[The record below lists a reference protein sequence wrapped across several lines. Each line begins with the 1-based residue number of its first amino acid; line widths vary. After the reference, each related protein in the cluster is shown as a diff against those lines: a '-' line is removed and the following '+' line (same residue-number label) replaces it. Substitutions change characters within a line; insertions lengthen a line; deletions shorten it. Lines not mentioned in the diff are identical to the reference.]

1 MASHRE
7 SSPVLDGSI
16 VVYTLIGY
24 HRTMAKRGGGG
35 SEGDWI
41 VWGAILLAL
50 FMMGVGVD
58 LNLSP
63 DSWFKTGDD
72 KYSREQFGPAWQDV
86 DKNGCDTRNDILA
99 RDLHNTKVDSD
110 GCTILSGT
118 LEDPYTGK
126 TIRFQRGKSTS
137 TAVQIDHIIPLS
149 YAWKNGANEWSA
161 KTRLQFANDPDNL
174 VAVDGPTNGAKSD
187 KGPSD
192 FVPPEKSYLCEYLGD
207 FQTVAKKYSITIAKA
222 DQQFIEK
229 QKC

>member
-207 FQTVAKKYSITIAKA
+207 FQTVAKKYSITITKE
-222 DQQFIEK
+222 DQRFIQK
-229 QKC
+229 QDC